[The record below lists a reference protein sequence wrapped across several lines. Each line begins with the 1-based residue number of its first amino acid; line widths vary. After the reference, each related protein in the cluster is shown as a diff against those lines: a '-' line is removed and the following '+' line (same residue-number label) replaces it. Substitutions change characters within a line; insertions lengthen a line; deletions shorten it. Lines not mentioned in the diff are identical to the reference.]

1 MLGSENAINTIVM
14 MLSSWT
20 LYCYWSILPYNVV
33 ILGSYDHRAQHVIIL
48 NMDLVQF
55 DLIINC
61 E

>member
-1 MLGSENAINTIVM
+1 MLGSENAIKTIVI

-20 LYCYWSILPYNVV
+20 LYCYWSILPYNVM
-33 ILGSYDHRAQHVIIL
+33 IGTYDRAQHVIIL

-55 DLIINC
+55 YLIINC